1 MGVLQRIKH
10 DLRAGW
16 ASLRYG
22 TARAADRAL
31 EEADLLRL
39 RLELRK
45 LDDRIKDLCRDLGER
60 AVELHERGE
69 AVEQIMTDFEIA
81 RGAEQ
86 LQSLKNERAKL
97 IAEMDEVRTGS

>member
-16 ASLRYG
+16 ANLRYG

-31 EEADLLRL
+31 EEAELLGL

-45 LDDRIKDLCRDLGER
+45 LEGRLRDLYRDLGER

-69 AVEQIMTDFEIA
+69 PAEQILADFEIL

-86 LQSLKNERAKL
+86 ARTLKAERAKL
-97 IAEMDEVRTGS
+97 LADMSETRITR